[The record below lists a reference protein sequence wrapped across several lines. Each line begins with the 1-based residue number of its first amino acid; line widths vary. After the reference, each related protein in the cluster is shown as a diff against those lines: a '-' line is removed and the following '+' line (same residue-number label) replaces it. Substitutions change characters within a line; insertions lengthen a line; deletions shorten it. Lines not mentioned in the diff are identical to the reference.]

1 MTGCGSRHQPSG
13 SKPSSRRKAS
23 EARSRDGRP
32 GWLEHSKGQRG
43 WEEGPEREAP
53 GHRVIYSTGE
63 GLQFYS
69 KDNGKTQDRARPSN
83 DRIRVVTL
91 QGYPVHTGGVSRPIQ
106 GVNCV
111 DTTVLHSGEGADSD
125 LDDSTCSGYNS
136 EQMTSLAASFSSS
149 VKWK

>member
-1 MTGCGSRHQPSG
+1 M
-13 SKPSSRRKAS
+13 
-23 EARSRDGRP
+23 
-32 GWLEHSKGQRG
+32 
-43 WEEGPEREAP
+43 
-53 GHRVIYSTGE
+53 
-63 GLQFYS
+63 
-69 KDNGKTQDRARPSN
+69 
-83 DRIRVVTL
+83 
-91 QGYPVHTGGVSRPIQ
+91 HTGGVSRPIQ